1 MGVALTA
8 LSRVTSAA
16 CGVPGTWLLVFS
28 PGDGHGPVE
37 RWYAR
42 LLGLRGCLI
51 ADVPVLRFLSS
62 CRGQPGFY
70 ADQTRC

>member
-28 PGDGHGPVE
+28 PGDGHAHGPVE
-37 RWYAR
+37 VVAS
-42 LLGLRGCLI
+42 GEV
-51 ADVPVLRFLSS
+51 A
-62 CRGQPGFY
+62 
-70 ADQTRC
+70 

>member
-28 PGDGHGPVE
+28 PGDADGHGPVE
-37 RWYAR
+37 VVAR
-42 LLGLRGCLI
+42 LLRGCLI

>member
-28 PGDGHGPVE
+28 PGDGHGSGREVV
-37 RWYAR
+37 AR
-42 LLGLRGCLI
+42 LLRGCLI

>member
-42 LLGLRGCLI
+42 LLGLEV
-51 ADVPVLRFLSS
+51 A
-62 CRGQPGFY
+62 
-70 ADQTRC
+70 

>member
-37 RWYAR
+37 VVREVA
-42 LLGLRGCLI
+42 
-51 ADVPVLRFLSS
+51 
-62 CRGQPGFY
+62 
-70 ADQTRC
+70 

>member
-37 RWYAR
+37 VVAR
-42 LLGLRGCLI
+42 TEVALRGCLI

>member
-37 RWYAR
+37 VVAR
-42 LLGLRGCLI
+42 FSCLEV
-51 ADVPVLRFLSS
+51 APDR
-62 CRGQPGFY
+62 
-70 ADQTRC
+70 